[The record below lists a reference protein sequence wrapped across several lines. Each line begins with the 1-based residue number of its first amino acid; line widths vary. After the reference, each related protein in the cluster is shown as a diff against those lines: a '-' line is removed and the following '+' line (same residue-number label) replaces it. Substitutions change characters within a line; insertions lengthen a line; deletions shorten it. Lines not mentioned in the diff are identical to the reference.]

1 MFNSARKGRLVR
13 EQDLGAE
20 EGCGEAGC
28 CPGTGRIL
36 RGGPGPGLSQTV
48 VSRRWHPRRG
58 ADLGGWYTRAADHK
72 NHPKGKK
79 RDSSERRPGTSAPAH
94 SGAGA
99 GASWHLRA
107 PPRGR
112 KCLSP
117 VRWPQWSRWEL
128 RALVKWQSCE
138 SALGGNGKELGG
150 QRPSASK
157 LRTVNRVPLAGWP
170 AAWLLGFCQPDTPHT
185 HFLCGQRV
193 TPCWAKLLLVESH
206 ARAAMAAG
214 YSAPCL
220 HPLSSDGS
228 VSSQSQRLPQPYQLP
243 WSLQN
248 HPTFLETG
256 QQKSGERGSSAGK
269 QLNNREACLHT
280 HYPEPDCPRTSHRA
294 GSRTPLILCIFI
306 LLTLKDSGRKKNN
319 AAQEK

>member
-1 MFNSARKGRLVR
+1 MNRTWVQRR
-13 EQDLGAE
+13 DAE
-20 EGCGEAGC
+20 
-28 CPGTGRIL
+28 
-36 RGGPGPGLSQTV
+36 
-48 VSRRWHPRRG
+48 RRG
-58 ADLGGWYTRAADHK
+58 AAPGQAGFCGVAQGPGCPKLWSPGAGTPVGARTWVGGIPVLQITRITPKEKNGTPQNGVLGPQLPLTRV
-72 NHPKGKK
+72 
-79 RDSSERRPGTSAPAH
+79 RVRVRPGTSGPRREAASASRLLGDP
-94 SGAGA
+94 SGAGGNFAPWWSDSPARALLVGMGKSWA
-99 GASWHLRA
+99 GSDLAHPSS
-107 PPRGR
+107 G
-112 KCLSP
+112 LSTG
-117 VRWPQWSRWEL
+117 SRW
-128 RALVKWQSCE
+128 
-138 SALGGNGKELGG
+138 LGG
-150 QRPSASK
+150 QLLGSSVSASQ
-157 LRTVNRVPLAGWP
+157 TP
-170 AAWLLGFCQPDTPHT
+170 PHT